1 MNEIKVSIIIP
12 VYNVEKYIEECMES
26 VVNQTLEEIEI
37 IIVNDGT
44 QDNSMKKI
52 ERFLSDD
59 RIIIINKENAGASS
73 ARNLGIKLA
82 EGEYISFVDSD
93 DFIEKTML
101 EDLYCTSNNHDIIF
115 SDFIFYDEKS
125 KKEIKNER
133 EILFSENKGSYFYLY
148 GSTVVWNKI
157 YRREF
162 LLKNNL
168 FFKEGIIYED
178 ELFTFKSSFLAEKI
192 KYVKKYHYYYRN
204 NREGSIMNTLKRE
217 KSIDSYEKIIFEIKK
232 FKNEYNWSLFEKS
245 RIFLCENYF
254 VSYLYKMK
262 DQNFKREEVRE
273 FENELKEYYKNKFSK
288 IEKKILK
295 QDINKILKLKK
306 LYLINIFDKFYWENR
321 LFTKKNFRRI
331 LEGKVKNIFN

>member
-1 MNEIKVSIIIP
+1 
-12 VYNVEKYIEECMES
+12 
-26 VVNQTLEEIEI
+26 
-37 IIVNDGT
+37 
-44 QDNSMKKI
+44 
-52 ERFLSDD
+52 
-59 RIIIINKENAGASS
+59 
-73 ARNLGIKLA
+73 
-82 EGEYISFVDSD
+82 
-93 DFIEKTML
+93 
-101 EDLYCTSNNHDIIF
+101 
-115 SDFIFYDEKS
+115 
-125 KKEIKNER
+125 
-133 EILFSENKGSYFYLY
+133 
-148 GSTVVWNKI
+148 
-157 YRREF
+157 
-162 LLKNNL
+162 
-168 FFKEGIIYED
+168 
-178 ELFTFKSSFLAEKI
+178 
-192 KYVKKYHYYYRN
+192 
-204 NREGSIMNTLKRE
+204 MNTLKRE